1 VLVGSPVDVVGH
13 PQLNKK
19 DSLALVK
26 FLLPKVDI
34 LGELKLKDFNS
45 MKKRNMWLGEI
56 GHGMTWDEHMVVTGQ
71 DIGEQ
76 WLTAEEIWGEDSRL
90 DGPLMFELGGV

>member
-1 VLVGSPVDVVGH
+1 MDIIGH

-45 MKKRNMWLGEI
+45 MKKCNVWLGEI
-56 GHGMTWDEHMVVTGQ
+56 GRGMTWDEHMLAAAQ

-76 WLTAEEIWGEDSRL
+76 WRAEGEILGKDLRL
-90 DGPLMFELGGV
+90 DGPPMFELGVV

>member
-1 VLVGSPVDVVGH
+1 MDVIGH
-13 PQLNKK
+13 PWLNKK
-19 DSLALVK
+19 DSLAIVK

-45 MKKRNMWLGEI
+45 MKKCNVWLGET
-56 GHGMTWDEHMVVTGQ
+56 GHGITWDEHMVAAAQ

-76 WLTAEEIWGEDSRL
+76 WRSNGEILGEDFRL
-90 DGPLMFELGGV
+90 DGPPMFELGGV

>member
-1 VLVGSPVDVVGH
+1 MVDVIGH
-13 PQLNKK
+13 PRLNEQ
-19 DSLALVK
+19 DSLALVM

-45 MKKRNMWLGEI
+45 IKKCNMWLGVI
-56 GHGMTWDEHMVVTGQ
+56 GCGMTSDEHMVAAAQ

-76 WLTAEEIWGEDSRL
+76 CWPQKEYGEKI
-90 DGPLMFELGGV
+90 

>member
-1 VLVGSPVDVVGH
+1 MRKAHADWVLVGSPVDVIAH

-26 FLLPKVDI
+26 FLLPKVNI

-45 MKKRNMWLGEI
+45 MKKCNVWL
-56 GHGMTWDEHMVVTGQ
+56 
-71 DIGEQ
+71 
-76 WLTAEEIWGEDSRL
+76 
-90 DGPLMFELGGV
+90 

>member
-1 VLVGSPVDVVGH
+1 MDVIGH
-13 PQLNKK
+13 PRLNKK
-19 DSLALVK
+19 DSLVLVK

-45 MKKRNMWLGEI
+45 MKKCNVWLVENW
-56 GHGMTWDEHMVVTGQ
+56 HGMTWDKHMVAVAQ

-76 WLTAEEIWGEDSRL
+76 WRAEGEILGEDLRL
-90 DGPLMFELGGV
+90 DGPPMFELGSV